1 MTEAPGPAALVDA
14 LHESRIPYLIG
25 VRHHSPALAAAM
37 PELLAE
43 AAPDAVCVELPFELQ
58 EWTAWLAHP
67 ETAAPVACSVAD
79 ADGDRLGFYPFA
91 DFSPELAAIRWAHAN
106 GVPVHAI
113 DLPAG
118 HPRVSPV
125 RAVDPLSAAFHEA
138 AGASDGDELWDRLVE
153 AHAYGTKAAT
163 LRRAALAVG
172 VALRGE
178 SPPSEMDGLR
188 EAWMRREIARTGAQR
203 PVAVIGAF
211 HAPALVGEHEEPALD
226 APLADVSC
234 ALVPYTFALLDS
246 RSGYPAGIRDP
257 EWQQAVWQ
265 AAGDADAVSMKAARA
280 ITQVCAHMRTAGHTA
295 GTPDALAGHR
305 LAQGLAALRG
315 LAAPGRR
322 EIIEALGTTLG
333 QGDQLGRARAVA
345 LACEEVLVGDR
356 RGRLPESAP
365 RGGLLSHVEDLFD
378 ELKLPRD
385 GSDKTLKLSP
395 HRSALD
401 RRRHIALSRLVAAG
415 VPYGRTRELSGLAD
429 TAAVGREWTVR
440 WEPRTSATLEWLA
453 SYGATLTQAATG
465 LLRQRWSRPDGTAG
479 ERLRLLGEALDA
491 ELSELTGFFLDRIH
505 ADVVSIAGLPELLS
519 TYHLLSRAGGETAE
533 SLRAEVAAAAINAVA
548 GLAGSGDPADARALA
563 ELVRLA
569 RAEHEHLGAER
580 LAWQLKE
587 LAVDGSPMTRGA
599 AAAALT
605 LLDRAER
612 DWLGARAAAWAEEP
626 DGDRAAGQLRG
637 ALLVAGDL
645 WDADRALWTPLSK
658 RLEAWTDTD
667 FWTRLPALRDGFD
680 SLSTAGRQRL
690 FTTVSTDYGTDVA
703 LGALEVPPELLA
715 AWAAADEA
723 GRVAV
728 GDLGSDTVDEAAPDT
743 ADGNGSAEGAR
754 TVDRWR
760 LILGRQSDRLD
771 GTGLRAAHALDDL
784 YGAGHGE
791 GSMGIGEGG
800 SGAGTERAAPTI
812 REWAGEL
819 EKLFGSRVREEV
831 LGRAAARGRLDA
843 ITELDPAQV
852 TPSIDL
858 LTQVLS
864 LAGSMPEA
872 KLAPLRR
879 LAARLIAE
887 LTKALATRL
896 RPALTGM
903 TTARPTR
910 RQTGRIDLS
919 RTVRAN
925 LHTVRE
931 GPTLVPDRLIFKSR
945 AVRSAEWDVHIL
957 VDVSGSM
964 ERSTVY
970 SALVAAVLHGVPALS
985 VHLTTFSTSV
995 MDLSDHVADPLSLL
1009 MEVSVGGGT
1018 DIGKGLRYVRDQIK
1032 VPSRTI
1038 VAVVSDFDEG
1048 VSVNAMLA
1056 EFRLLV
1062 GGGSHI
1068 LGLAALDDRGEPVY
1082 NKAIAAQI
1090 AATGVPVAAL
1100 SPAELADWIAGK
1112 VR

>member
-1 MTEAPGPAALVDA
+1 MTALTQPTGPAELVDR
-14 LHESRIPYLIG
+14 LHESRAPFLIG

-37 PELLAE
+37 PELLEE
-43 AAPDAVCVELPFELQ
+43 AAPDALCVELPAELQ
-58 EWTAWLAHP
+58 EWTEWLAHP
-67 ETAAPVACSVAD
+67 ETVAPVACSVAD
-79 ADGDRLGFYPFA
+79 AAGERLGFYPFA
-91 DFSPELAAIRWAHAN
+91 DFSPELAAIRWARAN
-106 GVPVHAI
+106 DVPVYAI

-118 HPRVSPV
+118 YRRGSQYREP
-125 RAVDPLSAAFHEA
+125 DPLSAAFGRA
-138 AGASDGDELWDRLVE
+138 AGVTDTDELWDRLVE
-153 AHAYGTKAAT
+153 ANAYGTKAAA

-178 SPPSEMDGLR
+178 GAPSDVDALR
-188 EAWMRREIARTGAQR
+188 EAWMRRSIARTGASR

-226 APLADVSC
+226 EPLGEVSC

-257 EWQQAVWQ
+257 EWQQAVFK
-265 AAGDADAVSMKAARA
+265 AGGDADEVAARAARA
-280 ITQVCAHMRTAGHTA
+280 ITEICGRLRDAGHAA
-295 GTPDALAGHR
+295 GTSDAMAGVT

-322 EIIEALGTTLG
+322 EVIEALESTLG
-333 QGDQLGRARAVA
+333 QGDRLGRARAVA
-345 LACEEVLVGDR
+345 VACEAVLVGSR

-385 GSDKTLKLSP
+385 GVVKTLKLAP

-401 RRRHIALSRLVAAG
+401 HRRNIALTRLDATG
-415 VPYGRTRELSGLAD
+415 VPYGRSRELAGLAD
-429 TAAVGREWTVR
+429 TAAVGREWTVH

-453 SYGATLTQAATG
+453 AYGATLAQAATG
-465 LLRQRWSRPDGTAG
+465 LLRQRWARPDITAA
-479 ERLRLLGEALDA
+479 ERLAYLEVSIDA
-491 ELSELTGFFLDRIH
+491 ELGELTEACLGRLH

-519 TYHLLSRAGGETAE
+519 AYHLLTRIGSATAE
-533 SLRAEVAAAAINAVA
+533 SLRAEVAAAAINAVD
-548 GLAGSGDPADARALA
+548 GLAGSGNPADAKALA
-563 ELVRLA
+563 ELVRLS

-580 LAWQLKE
+580 LVWRFRN
-587 LAVDGSPMTRGA
+587 LAADGSPLTRGA
-599 AAAALT
+599 ASAALT
-605 LLDRAER
+605 LLDREDR
-612 DWLGARAAAWAEEP
+612 DWLGSRAAAWAEEP
-626 DGDRAAGQLRG
+626 DGERAAGLLRG

-645 WDADRALWTPLSK
+645 WDADPALWRPLS
-658 RLEAWTDTD
+658 RRIEDWPDAD
-667 FWTRLPALRDGFD
+667 FWPRLPALRDAFD
-680 SLSTAGRQRL
+680 VLSTAGRQRL
-690 FTTVSTDYGTDVA
+690 FETVSTAYGSDRA

-723 GRVAV
+723 GRAA
-728 GDLGSDTVDEAAPDT
+728 LGTEDTVDSA
-743 ADGNGSAEGAR
+743 GSVGITGEELGGDEN

-760 LILGRQSDRLD
+760 LILGRESDRLD
-771 GTGLRAAHALDDL
+771 GGCKGAAFALDDL

-791 GSMGIGEGG
+791 GSMGIGATGAG
-800 SGAGTERAAPTI
+800 SGAAEPSI

-819 EKLFGSRVREEV
+819 ERLFGSRVREEV
-831 LGRAAARGRLDA
+831 LARAAARGRLEA
-843 ITELDPAQV
+843 IAEIDPAQV
-852 TPSIDL
+852 TASIDL

-879 LAARLIAE
+879 LAAQLVAD

-903 TTARPTR
+903 TTSRPTR
-910 RQTGRIDLS
+910 RNTGRLDLS

-945 AVRSAEWDVHIL
+945 SVRSAEWDVHIL

-964 ERSTVY
+964 ARSTIY

-995 MDLSDHVADPLSLL
+995 IDLTEHVADPLKLL

-1018 DIGKGLRYVRDQIK
+1018 DIGKGLRYVREQID

-1038 VAVVSDFDEG
+1038 VAVISDFDEG
-1048 VSVNAMLA
+1048 VSVRAMLN

-1062 GGGSHI
+1062 GGGSHV

-1090 AATGVPVAAL
+1090 AEAGAPVAAL
-1100 SPAELADWIAGK
+1100 SPAELAAWIAGK

>member
-1 MTEAPGPAALVDA
+1 MTQASGPAALVDT

-43 AAPDAVCVELPFELQ
+43 AAPDAVCVELPLELQ
-58 EWTAWLAHP
+58 EWTEWLAHP
-67 ETAAPVACSVAD
+67 ETTAPVACSVAD
-79 ADGDRLGFYPFA
+79 AEGERLGFYPFA

-106 GVPVHAI
+106 GVPVYAI

-118 HPRVSPV
+118 YPRAS
-125 RAVDPLSAAFHEA
+125 RAREADPLAAAFQEA

-153 AHAYGTKAAT
+153 AHAYGAKPAT

-178 SPPSEMDGLR
+178 SEPSEMDGLR
-188 EAWMRREIARTGAQR
+188 EAWMRRRIAETGAKR

-211 HAPALVGEHEEPALD
+211 HAPALVGEHTEPPLD
-226 APLADVSC
+226 APLGEVSC

-257 EWQQAVWQ
+257 EWQQAVYL
-265 AAGDADAVSMKAARA
+265 AAGDADAVSLRSARA
-280 ITQVCAHMRTAGHTA
+280 ITEVCARMRAAGHTA

-345 LACEEVLVGDR
+345 LACEEVLIGER

-378 ELKLPRD
+378 ELRLPRD
-385 GSDKTLKLSP
+385 GSGKTLKLAP

-401 RRRHIALSRLVAAG
+401 RRRHITLSRLVAAG
-415 VPYGRTRELSGLAD
+415 IPYGRTRELSGLAD

-479 ERLRLLGEALDA
+479 ERLILLSESVDA
-491 ELSELTGFFLDRIH
+491 ELGELTAFFLERLH
-505 ADVVSIAGLPELLS
+505 ADVVSIAGLPDLLS
-519 TYHLLSRAGGETAE
+519 AYHLLTRAGGDTAE
-533 SLRAEVAAAAINAVA
+533 ALRAEVAAAAINAVA
-548 GLAGSGDPADARALA
+548 GLAGSGDPADAKALA
-563 ELVRLA
+563 ELVRLS
-569 RAEHEHLGAER
+569 RAEHEHLGAVR
-580 LAWQLKE
+580 LAWQLKS
-587 LAVDGSPMTRGA
+587 LAGDGSPMTRGA
-599 AAAALT
+599 SAAALT
-605 LLDRAER
+605 LLDRADR

-680 SLSTAGRQRL
+680 ALSTAARHRL
-690 FTTVSTDYGTDVA
+690 FTTVSGAYGTDVS
-703 LGALEVPPELLA
+703 LGALEVAPELLA
-715 AWAAADEA
+715 AWAAADAA
-723 GRVAV
+723 GRAAV
-728 GDLGSDTVDEAAPDT
+728 GDSALDTVDGAEAE
-743 ADGNGSAEGAR
+743 ADPGEGSPEDAR

-760 LILGRQSDRLD
+760 LVLGRQSDRLC
-771 GTGLRAAHALDDL
+771 GNALQAAHALDDL

-791 GSMGIGEGG
+791 GSLGIGEGG
-800 SGAGTERAAPTI
+800 GAGTERAAPSI

-819 EKLFGSRVREEV
+819 ERLFGSRVREEV
-831 LGRAAARGRLDA
+831 LARAAARGRLDA

-879 LAARLIAE
+879 LAGRLIAE

-896 RPALTGM
+896 RPALTGV

-995 MDLSDHVADPLSLL
+995 VDLSDHVADPLSLL

-1018 DIGKGLRYVRDQIK
+1018 DIGKGLRYVRDQVK

-1062 GGGSHI
+1062 GGGSHV

-1100 SPAELADWIAGK
+1100 SPTELADWIAGK